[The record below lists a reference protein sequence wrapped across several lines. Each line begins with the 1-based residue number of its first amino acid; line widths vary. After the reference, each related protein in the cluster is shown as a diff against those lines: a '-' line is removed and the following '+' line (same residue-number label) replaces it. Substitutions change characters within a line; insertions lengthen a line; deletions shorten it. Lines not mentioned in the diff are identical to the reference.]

1 MDNNFVNIT
10 KLVID
15 KLEGGYVHP
24 DMFKD
29 GRAVDRYNLFRSSGE
44 TMYGLDRYAG
54 HNLYYSTPQKTKVVN
69 GKKERLTPAENMKY
83 IYDGTYEY
91 KNKEA
96 KEFWTTIDK
105 LNARKNWRYNYL
117 PTGEL
122 KDKLQALTAEIMY
135 PNYQKFAN
143 RYLSQKS
150 KEIVEKDNRLLFNF
164 IYATWNG
171 EGWFKTFAQKMNDAV
186 NSGIQDT
193 DKLTKIVLNAR
204 INNEHPKEY
213 ARKLISEGGVKI
225 ASFID
230 TLKGKTK
237 TAYVQATEKYGKN
250 TINIGIGLIFIS
262 LSLAGGGLLYYYMNK
277 NKK

>member
-15 KLEGGYVHP
+15 KLEGGYYHP
-24 DMFKD
+24 DMLQD
-29 GRAVDRYNLFRSSGE
+29 GRVKDSRYSSSGE
-44 TMYGLDRYAG
+44 TMYGLDRHAG
-54 HNLYYSTPQKTKVVN
+54 HSLYYSTPRKSDKVQSN
-69 GKKERLTPAENMKY
+69 LKY
-83 IYDGTYEY
+83 IYNGSYEY
-91 KNKEA
+91 KNQASKD
-96 KEFWTTIDK
+96 FWTTIDK
-105 LNARKNWRYNYL
+105 LNARKNWSWNYM
-117 PTGEL
+117 PKGEL
-122 KDKLQALTAEIMY
+122 KDKLQKLTAEIMY
-135 PNYQKFAN
+135 PNYEKFAN

-186 NSGIQDT
+186 ESGVEDT
-193 DKLTKIVLNAR
+193 DKLTKVVIDAR
-204 INNEHPKEY
+204 INNESKNKG
-213 ARKLISEGGVKI
+213 ARSLIAQGGQKI

-250 TINIGIGLIFIS
+250 TTNIGIGLIFIS